1 MGMGGMFKKAFN
13 SIKLTKRD
21 YDPEIISIDDVELPI
36 IYKDMDINRVIR
48 DVKSEFQT
56 YKSLGYRFKE
66 NKELEEKEYYSFQIG
81 ILLNAIK
88 HDIEI
93 HIRSVKE
100 YIPQFMQNSTKENL
114 QYQVSEI
121 IKKFDKEVSKDIS
134 DIIARDDFIWTPI
147 EAGYLLYYIAK
158 FKDL

>member
-1 MGMGGMFKKAFN
+1 MAMGGIFQKAFK

-21 YDPEIISIDDVELPI
+21 YDPEIITVSDIELPI
-36 IYKDMDINRVIR
+36 IYKDMDMDRIIR

-66 NKELEEKEYYSFQIG
+66 NKELQDKEYYSFQIG
-81 ILLNAIK
+81 ILLNGLK
-88 HDIEI
+88 HDIDI
-93 HIRSVKE
+93 KIRNIKE
-100 YIPQFMQNSTKENL
+100 YIPSFIINSTKENL

-121 IKKFDKEVSKDIS
+121 VKKFDKEVPKNIG

-158 FKDL
+158 YKEL